1 MKKSEIILISRG
13 EYYKYVRDVVTDNHG
28 EATKFYGYR
37 GNARQRLSNLNYTNG
52 MFRRET
58 GLKRGITYTINIQVN
73 AEVAA
78 TESSVKFGEFQ
89 DFPFAPVTF
98 EELYNRLNRV
108 APDRFSFEWDDIDR
122 DTEGFYFVAKG
133 NMAGTS
139 IAVTAGSSND
149 LLAALGATVDTEL
162 ASDNLFDQTGA
173 GKVYGDYTSLVTSFS
188 GADSLITFPES
199 TPTTELVRV
208 STDAIGTEGSLSVNT
223 LSRASVENIR
233 IIEVDVTV
241 RE

>member
-13 EYYKYVRDVVTDNHG
+13 EYYKYVRDIVTDTYG
-28 EATKFYGYR
+28 KSTKFYGYR
-37 GNARQRLSNLNYTNG
+37 GNARQRLSLNYTNG
-52 MFRRET
+52 MFRKET
-58 GLKRGITYTINIQVN
+58 GLKRGTTYTINVQVN
-73 AEVAA
+73 AEGAA
-78 TESSVKFGEFQ
+78 IESSIKFGELQ

-122 DTEGFYFVAKG
+122 DSEGFYFVAKG
-133 NMAGTS
+133 NFAGTS
-139 IAVTAGSSND
+139 IDVTAGSSND

-162 ASDNLFDQTGA
+162 ASDNLFDQTGN
-173 GKVYGDYTSLVTSFS
+173 GKVYGDYNSLVTSLS
-188 GADSLITFPES
+188 GTDSLITFPES
-199 TPTTELVRV
+199 TPSTTLVRV

-233 IIEVDVTV
+233 IIEIDVTV